1 MRSEM
6 NHSIRLEPVLH
17 PQISSHVRMRGCNI
31 RSVYNLEGVIPASGC
46 RLRHNDHVPE
56 LYAGY
61 P

>member
-6 NHSIRLEPVLH
+6 NHGIRLEPVLH
-17 PQISSHVRMRGCNI
+17 PQISGHVGMRRCDI
-31 RSVYNLEGVIPASGC
+31 RPVYNLESIIPTSGR